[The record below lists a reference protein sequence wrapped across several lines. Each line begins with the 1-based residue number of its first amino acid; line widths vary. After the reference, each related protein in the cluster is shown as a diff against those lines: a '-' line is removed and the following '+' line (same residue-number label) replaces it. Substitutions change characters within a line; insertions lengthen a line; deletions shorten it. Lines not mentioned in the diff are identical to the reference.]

1 MMKSSVLDFP
11 WLRWELAA
19 GQGGEFVERVAGAS
33 PTLAA
38 HQFSGSQKNFDR
50 YQQLVP
56 LVRDFWRAS
65 HTAM

>member
-11 WLRWELAA
+11 WLRLRWELAA
-19 GQGGEFVERVAGAS
+19 GQRGEFVERVVGAP

-50 YQQLVP
+50 DSRMQ
-56 LVRDFWRAS
+56 
-65 HTAM
+65 